1 MGINV
6 FQVGVFNNQMIGS
19 GSLQAGSYA
28 SEFPLAFDNINASG
42 SRLAKIMG
50 TYGSVDNGD
59 IFSSQSADSWGQ
71 PTGFQNNNNTA
82 APSRPNGGYFVRGLW
97 FSNTAFAP
105 SGNRNGYVGSFVS
118 GACLQGGQYATS
130 FDYAH
135 DLNAGPVGG
144 VDYEPIYSHGTIN
157 PPTQANLETQW
168 RDGSNPPSDG
178 ADLVQNDSSAYTRTA
193 YEPPSTFLINI
204 DSAGAQQ
211 IGSGLVTF
219 HVENRPSLRA
229 AGFSDGN
236 PQLGAG
242 GQSNTGSTT
251 VQDAP
256 GPYGT
261 DPTRDQDNPL
271 VNPYEYYQASGTR
284 PLNSRGLS
292 LHLAKVMDNWWNAY
306 GYVYEED
313 GVTLAPQAHT
323 GQGGHPI
330 DLSVNTQQEYLWQ
343 RDTAVAIASISNN
356 GTVATI
362 NLPTNSLNVP
372 TNPVNP
378 FSIGQVV
385 YITGLSTFPNYKMN
399 GQFFTILSSGFGPSS
414 FQVNFTTSPYGLT
427 AENPYGYAV
436 FNPDFRVRQA
446 ATFNINE
453 EYYGMVMDTKCSIW
467 SNKATMLPLLFF
479 DLASKWSASVHPRI
493 AGVSVVPTYINATQQ
508 LMYQVFFLSE
518 DGYLARY
525 DFTQTNGVLELAGS
539 GSFTFASNA
548 PSPAAAGEA
557 YGAVQA
563 RGLQAPITATA
574 VTGTTTLT
582 VTAANNF
589 AVGDTVNITGTA
601 KAAINNTTVTVA
613 TLVGAGPNYTG
624 FTATIPT
631 TTNYTNA
638 SDTGTAYGWSV
649 WTLYGTMSSDPR
661 MTQTGLTNN
670 ANINLFRYSV
680 GLGTWSSAINSGLT
694 GRHNGNNLHNILVK
708 RDGRIYIMC
717 EDVATSAGFT

>member
-50 TYGSVDNGD
+50 TYGSVDNQD
-59 IFSSQSADSWGQ
+59 IFSGQTNDSWGQ
-71 PTGFQNNNNTA
+71 PTGQNNNNNTA

-118 GACLQGGQYATS
+118 GACLQSGQYATS

-292 LHLAKVMDNWWNAY
+292 LHLAKVMDNWYGAY

-313 GVTLAPQAHT
+313 GVTLAPNNHPGGA
-323 GQGGHPI
+323 GHPI
-330 DLSVNTQQEYLWQ
+330 DISVNAQNEYLWQ
-343 RDTAVAIASISNN
+343 RDQACAIVSISNN
-356 GTVATI
+356 GTVA
-362 NLPTNSLNVP
+362 SLVTTPN
-372 TNPVNP
+372 T
-378 FSIGQVV
+378 FTAGQIV
-385 YITGLSTFPNYKMN
+385 YITGLTTNPNYAMN
-399 GQFFTILSSGFGPSS
+399 GQFFTVSATGLSSTT
-414 FQVNFTTSPYGLT
+414 FQVNFTHAAYGTT

-436 FNPDFRVRQA
+436 FAPDMRVRQTA
-446 ATFNINE
+446 KFNINE
-453 EYYGMVMDTKCSIW
+453 EYYGMVMDTKCTIW
-467 SNKATMLPLLFF
+467 SNKASMIPLLFV
-479 DLASKWSASVHPRI
+479 DLALNWTSSVHKRI
-493 AGVSVVPTYINATQQ
+493 AGVAVVPTYIGTTGV
-508 LMYQVFFLSE
+508 LGYQIFFLSE

-525 DFTQTNGVLELAGS
+525 DFTQTNGVLELAGT
-539 GSFTFASNA
+539 GSFAFAANA
-548 PSPAAAGEA
+548 PAPLAGGEA
-557 YGAVQA
+557 YGAMQA
-563 RGLQAPITATA
+563 RSTTAPITATA
-574 VTGTTTLT
+574 VTTNTTLT
-582 VTAANNF
+582 VTCANTF
-589 AVGDTVNITGTA
+589 EVGDYVNLTGTQESFL
-601 KAAINNTTVTVA
+601 NNTTVRVA
-613 TLVGAGPNYTG
+613 TLIGVAPNYTG

-631 TTNYTNA
+631 QSNYVNA
-638 SDTGTAYGWSV
+638 SDTGSAVGWSI
-649 WTLYGTMSSDPR
+649 WALYGTMTPDPR
-661 MTQTGLTNN
+661 TTQSALTHT
-670 ANINLFRYSV
+670 ANINFYRYTL
-680 GLGTWSSAINSGLT
+680 GLGSWSSIFSSTLT
-694 GRHNGNNLHNILVK
+694 GRHNGRSLSEFIVK
-708 RDGRIYIMC
+708 RDGNLYIL
-717 EDVATSAGFT
+717 DRKS

>member
-50 TYGSVDNGD
+50 TYGSVDNQD
-59 IFSSQSADSWGQ
+59 IFSGQTNDSWGQ
-71 PTGFQNNNNTA
+71 PTGQNNNNNTA

-385 YITGLSTFPNYKMN
+385 YITGLSTFPNYHMN

-414 FQVNFTTSPYGLT
+414 FQVNFTTSAYGVT

-436 FNPDFRVRQA
+436 FAPDMRVRQA
-446 ATFNINE
+446 AKFNINE
-453 EYYGMVMDTKCSIW
+453 EYYGLVMDTKCTIW
-467 SNKATMLPLLFF
+467 SNKASMIPLLFV
-479 DLASKWSASVHPRI
+479 DLATKWTASVHKRI
-493 AGVSVVPTYINATQQ
+493 AGVSVVPIFSGGVLT
-508 LMYQVFFLSE
+508 YQVFFLSE

-525 DFTQTNGVLELAGS
+525 DFTQLNGVLELAGT
-539 GSFTFASNA
+539 GTFTFASNA
-548 PSPAAAGEA
+548 PGFGALPTGEA
-557 YGAVQA
+557 YGAMQTKV
-563 RGLQAPITATA
+563 LTAPITATS
-574 VTGTTTLT
+574 VTSNVLT
-582 VTAANNF
+582 VTASNQFQA
-589 AVGDTVNITGTA
+589 GDTVNITGTA
-601 KAAINNTTVTVA
+601 ESFLNNQTVTV
-613 TLVGAGPNYTG
+613 LSTG
-624 FTATIPT
+624 LSTSQFEANFTTA
-631 TTNYTNA
+631 NYTNA
-638 SDTGTAYGWSV
+638 SDTGTALGYQV
-649 WTLYGTMSSDPR
+649 WALY
-661 MTQTGLTNN
+661 
-670 ANINLFRYSV
+670 
-680 GLGTWSSAINSGLT
+680 
-694 GRHNGNNLHNILVK
+694 
-708 RDGRIYIMC
+708 
-717 EDVATSAGFT
+717 